1 MSFIATYNKGF
12 RMKFDNGFSISVQWG
27 IGNYCEK
34 KNLGATLGDERKEDF
49 WESKT
54 AEVAVFD
61 NNNDMLSIGNE
72 EAVIGWLSPDEVAKV
87 ISIIS
92 SSPQTI
98 TIGKEGHNEIEM
110 KIKSLNL

>member
-1 MSFIATYNKGF
+1 MSFISTYNKGF

-27 IGNYCEK
+27 TGNYCEK
-34 KNLGATLGDERKEDF
+34 KNLGTTLGDERNEKY

-61 NNNDMLSIGNE
+61 NNNDMIPIGNE
-72 EAVIGWLSPDEVAKV
+72 ETVIGWLLPDEVAKV

-98 TIGKEGHNEIEM
+98 TIGKEGHKEIQL